1 MPKRERGI
9 LGFVKPST
17 PILFSAQGET
27 WPSDDSDD
35 DYGTSIKVKPKKKT
49 RKKRTNR
56 YSKTCKEISPD
67 RQATDNAWQSAVPP
81 EILFKIFK
89 HVTDTEGALPFLC
102 RVSAVCILWHRVASD
117 EHLWCNVDLSYG
129 WIKKQASW
137 LLWLSEHRLQQ
148 VRILNLSGWKISD
161 LKVESALKVIV
172 ENCKQLESIGLSRC
186 KVPPTTLQLL
196 TSCDNLK
203 GIDLSHV
210 EKYQNALKQLL
221 EVKGKNLED
230 IRLAGCLCNLSK
242 IIIYLMAYCPNLVLV
257 DISNPSYGWANID
270 IDKFQASCP
279 RLKVFRAANTA
290 LTATGNHIESQWCG
304 FAELEEFTIP
314 SYKINDNGQFLF
326 RFLRGSRK
334 LRLLDIRD
342 CVFNLESLLF
352 LSCLTIEYLYLSR
365 CSITDTTLEQI
376 IASWASS
383 LIDMDISWNPVGEE
397 GLHSCLLTLAQD
409 ATQLQIL
416 NLAGTTANPHG
427 VRSVIG
433 GCGKLQSL
441 NLTSCRCMP
450 RGVKRQFDGKKQLKE
465 LRRSLNAQQDS

>member
-210 EKYQNALKQLL
+210 E
-221 EVKGKNLED
+221 
-230 IRLAGCLCNLSK
+230 
-242 IIIYLMAYCPNLVLV
+242 AYCPNLVLV